1 MVSVNFQQANTVH
14 LNEGNGRFV
23 ALDRGPL
30 TESSCKSSCA
40 VFDDLSNDG
49 KIDLFIGDE
58 GNCLPE
64 LYEEGALLAE
74 QPWELVARFANAQMR
89 GDLAMADL
97 LDHPGC
103 AAPQQRAE
111 LRDVVP

>member
-1 MVSVNFQQANTVH
+1 MLRNPASRAQLGALIAASTAFRDELETAARV
-14 LNEGNGRFV
+14 RF
-23 ALDRGPL
+23 RGGSGAGL
-30 TESSCKSSCA
+30 LA
-40 VFDDLSNDG
+40 DG
-49 KIDLFIGDE
+49 AD
-58 GNCLPE
+58 
-64 LYEEGALLAE
+64 EEGALLAE